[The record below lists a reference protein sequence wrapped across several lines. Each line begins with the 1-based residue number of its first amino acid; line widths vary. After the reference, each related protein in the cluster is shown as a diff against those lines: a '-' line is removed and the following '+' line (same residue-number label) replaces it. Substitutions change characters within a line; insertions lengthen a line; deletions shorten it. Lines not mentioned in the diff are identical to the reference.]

1 MLQQT
6 PHTSD
11 IGNSECSHLV
21 PEPRARPQTRARWP
35 LPLTWLTATVL
46 LVVTARPLTAH
57 VTVCVLLTADQ
68 SIHSPWHR
76 NVALASTTSCRGA
89 ALPRTW
95 MESDYGRVSK
105 IQARRGIVVPAVTTA
120 TTSLSAPT
128 SAEQVRERE
137 AVPAE
142 TRRCRKPKPVTL
154 Q

>member
-1 MLQQT
+1 
-6 PHTSD
+6 
-11 IGNSECSHLV
+11 
-21 PEPRARPQTRARWP
+21 
-35 LPLTWLTATVL
+35 
-46 LVVTARPLTAH
+46 
-57 VTVCVLLTADQ
+57 
-68 SIHSPWHR
+68 
-76 NVALASTTSCRGA
+76 
-89 ALPRTW
+89 

-105 IQARRGIVVPAVTTA
+105 IHHQARRGIIVVPAVTTA

>member
-1 MLQQT
+1 
-6 PHTSD
+6 
-11 IGNSECSHLV
+11 
-21 PEPRARPQTRARWP
+21 
-35 LPLTWLTATVL
+35 
-46 LVVTARPLTAH
+46 
-57 VTVCVLLTADQ
+57 
-68 SIHSPWHR
+68 
-76 NVALASTTSCRGA
+76 
-89 ALPRTW
+89 